1 MKNVSISYNPYK
13 LTTHITVDGKELAEN
28 SELRERSADGNRLQ
42 EWVEYLPDM
51 LLKEFND
58 NKIAVSFHGTL
69 MDYEDLKEVLD
80 EAQEQHKFWYYLKWN
95 RAQEVA
101 DKEKLIDEVFR
112 KIQNGPFEELK
123 SDEIKTAFQNAK
135 SNDFEVCV
143 VATMSAGKSTVINAM
158 LGKELMP
165 SKAGAC
171 TATITRIKDM
181 DQQGDSF
188 RAEVY
193 RKGKLSETLEE
204 LDYSAMERLNE
215 DDTVDEVRVY
225 GNMPFVSS
233 DELSLVLVDTPG
245 PNNARDDSHEEVQ
258 QNALGKSSKALVL
271 YIMTNEYGTDD
282 DEITLRRVANTMSVG
297 GKQSKDRFLFVVNK
311 MDSRSRNDGS
321 TEETLNQVR
330 EYLKTQGINNPNLFP
345 AAALPALNIRRM
357 EKEKVDIDIEEET
370 ETKIKKLNRNEELYL
385 EKYASL
391 PGSVKEDIEEQL
403 KETQKEWIEKGGEK
417 NENPQEALIHTG
429 IISIEAAIR
438 QYVEKY
444 AKTARIKNIVDTF
457 EHEVEELDYNEKI
470 KEQLTIY
477 KDKREAFLQQIKT
490 IRAQITQNTG
500 ESKELKRAQLEK
512 EIEKALSKVEEDTQK
527 ALLGIHKKFKD
538 RIFEDIIES
547 TSFSKSSPNLYA
559 SVLSGSLAFIASN
572 DQRKKIELNHI
583 EDEVERLEK
592 YVKKLEPE
600 FKGDLIYTIKQQL
613 SETCEDLLKQYV
625 EELKNIV
632 SDIPV
637 EGLGDI
643 KLDPIPMIQGSLS
656 PEKFTVDNLIKIEQ
670 VEDEKEWIENTYK
683 RWYKPWTWFQEK
695 GYYRQK
701 YKDHQYIEYSE
712 LAQEFARNTEY
723 RILENVNS
731 AITYTKQQIAKIKNG
746 FFERIQKINKKL
758 DEKLSGYENLL
769 LEQERG
775 EQEVDK
781 IVKDI
786 EEKRQWLAEIK
797 GKVNKIL
804 EC

>member
-1 MKNVSISYNPYK
+1 MKSVSISYNPYK
-13 LTTHITVDGKELAEN
+13 LKTHITVDGKELAEN
-28 SELRERSADGNRLQ
+28 SELRERSAEGNRLQ
-42 EWVEYLPDM
+42 EWVEDLPDM
-51 LLKEFND
+51 LLNEFND
-58 NKIAVSFHGTL
+58 NKFAVSFHGTI

-80 EAQEQHKFWYYLKWN
+80 EAQEQHKFWYYLKWEK
-95 RAQEVA
+95 AQEAA

-112 KIQNGPFEELK
+112 EIQNGPFEELK

-143 VATMSAGKSTVINAM
+143 VATMSAGKSTLINAM

-171 TATITRIKDM
+171 TAMITRIKDV
-181 DQQGDSF
+181 DRLKDSF

-193 RKGKLSETLEE
+193 RKGRISESYEKLN
-204 LDYSAMERLNE
+204 YSTMERLNE

-258 QNALGKSSKALVL
+258 QNALGKSSKTLVL

-311 MDSRSRNDGS
+311 MDSRGRNDGS
-321 TEETLNQVR
+321 TEETLDQVR
-330 EYLKTQGINNPNLFP
+330 EYLKAQGIDNPNLFP

-357 EKEKVDIDIEEET
+357 EKEEVDEDIEEET
-370 ETKIKKLNRNEELYL
+370 EYLIRKLNRNEQLHL

-391 PGSVKEDIEEQL
+391 PGNEKEDIEEQL
-403 KETQKEWIEKGGEK
+403 KETQKDWKEKEGEK
-417 NENPQEALIHTG
+417 YENPQEALIHTG
-429 IISIEAAIR
+429 IVSIEAAIR

-470 KEQLTIY
+470 KEQLTTY
-477 KDKREAFLQQIKT
+477 KDKREAFLKQIKL

-500 ESKELKRAQLEK
+500 ESKELKGAQFEK
-512 EIEKALSKVEEDTQK
+512 KMGEALSKVEVDTRN
-527 ALLGIHKKFKD
+527 ALLSIHKKFKD
-538 RIFEDIIES
+538 RIDEDITES
-547 TSFSKSSPNLYA
+547 SSYSKGSPSLNTGISSLIQA
-559 SVLSGSLAFIASN
+559 VTFSN
-572 DQRKKIELNHI
+572 DQKRKIELDHI
-583 EDEVERLEK
+583 EDEAERLRK

-600 FKGDLIYTIKQQL
+600 FKGDLIDTIKKQL

-625 EELKNIV
+625 DELKNIV
-632 SDIPV
+632 SDIPIG
-637 EGLGDI
+637 ELEDI

-656 PEKFTVDNLIKIEQ
+656 PEKFTVDNLIKTEQ
-670 VEDEKEWIENTYK
+670 VEDGKEWIENTYK
-683 RWYKPWTWFQEK
+683 KWYKPWTWLQEK
-695 GYYRQK
+695 GYYRKK
-701 YKDHQYIEYSE
+701 YKDHQYIEYSDFV
-712 LAQEFARNTEY
+712 QEFAKNTEY
-723 RILENVNS
+723 KILENVKS
-731 AITYTKQQIAKIKNG
+731 ASAYTEQQITKIKDG
-746 FFERIQKINKKL
+746 FSERIKKINEKL
-758 DEKLSGYENLL
+758 DKKLSGYENLL
-769 LEQERG
+769 LMQKRG

-781 IVKDI
+781 IIKEI
-786 EEKRQWLAEIK
+786 EKKRQWLAEIK